1 MAVADQDSGCGGR
14 HVTARNESNPVLG
27 QPGQHALV
35 QRRLRLL
42 HERFGIEVH
51 TQDGPRRRRGD
62 KTLLAPPEGGAE
74 RRLLLLPRAHGRHE
88 DDMLDARPHG
98 RVDGSDVL
106 RRALSG
112 PVPLS
117 TLQETPRGAACK
129 T

>member
-1 MAVADQDSGCGGR
+1 MAVADQDSGRRGR

-62 KTLLAPPEGGAE
+62 KMLLAPPVGGAE
-74 RRLLLLPRAHGRHE
+74 RRQSAALRHVLEEVGTVASTDSTVLIHG
-88 DDMLDARPHG
+88 
-98 RVDGSDVL
+98 
-106 RRALSG
+106 
-112 PVPLS
+112 
-117 TLQETPRGAACK
+117 ETGNWKRIDRTRDP
-129 T
+129 